1 MWILQLQQINLYTLD
16 VSYLT
21 HVVCLFCSFVCY
33 IKSSDA
39 EQSTFRSC
47 CGKII
52 CNGCLTRSEECIDDG
67 GELLHLHLC
76 PLCKAPPA
84 SSEEEEVNRITALT
98 TCDNAEAYNHLAHS
112 YASGGLGLPQ
122 DWSKATE
129 LYLQAGELGCA
140 EAYYNL
146 GIASKLG
153 RGIERDSKMSMH
165 YYKLAAIHGDVEAR
179 YHLGILEGKA
189 SNFYLSFMHHKIAAG
204 AGHEKALDKVK
215 QGFVGGIVTKEEYE
229 WSLHGYQKRQDEI
242 KRMR

>member
-1 MWILQLQQINLYTLD
+1 MS

-21 HVVCLFCSFVCY
+21 YVYFVRCSY
-33 IKSSDA
+33 IKSDA
-39 EQSTFRSC
+39 EQSTFKTC

-52 CNGCLTRSEECIDDG
+52 CNGCLTLSEECIDDDG
-67 GELLHLHLC
+67 GELLHLC

-84 SSEEEEVNRITALT
+84 SSEEEEVNRITALMA
-98 TCDNAEAYNHLAHS
+98 CDNAEAYTHLAHS

-153 RGIERDSKMSMH
+153 RGIERDLKMSMH

-179 YHLGILEGKA
+179 YHLGIFEGQA
-189 SNFYLSFMHHKIAAG
+189 SNFYLSFMHYKIAAR